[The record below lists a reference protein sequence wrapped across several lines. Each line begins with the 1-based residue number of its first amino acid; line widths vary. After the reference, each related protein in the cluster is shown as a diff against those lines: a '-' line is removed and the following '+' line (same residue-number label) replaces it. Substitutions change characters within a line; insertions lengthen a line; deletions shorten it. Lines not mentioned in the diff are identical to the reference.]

1 MTEWMRDQ
9 FKSNS
14 GASNSG
20 LNAYMN
26 TFLGYTGGNDDF
38 LADFKGTNGQNFV
51 KGLVTSGKLFNDD
64 TGSIRGSD
72 ALGMDGIVNEQ
83 DSVPDATGDP
93 ASKYTEPEDDSPN
106 PIIVADGKTLTLN
119 TIGTLNFGD
128 SSTYDLT
135 SESGAQLVV
144 SRVEELLGVIA
155 SNLGKIGS
163 NMNAI
168 ETQTNLL
175 SVRQTGMAN
184 KLANI
189 KGVSISDEL
198 HDLSASKILID
209 ANFSMRAQALNIQKD
224 VSLILLSAA

>member
-1 MTEWMRDQ
+1 M
-9 FKSNS
+9 
-14 GASNSG
+14 
-20 LNAYMN
+20 
-26 TFLGYTGGNDDF
+26 
-38 LADFKGTNGQNFV
+38 
-51 KGLVTSGKLFNDD
+51 
-64 TGSIRGSD
+64 
-72 ALGMDGIVNEQ
+72 
-83 DSVPDATGDP
+83 PDATGDP

-135 SESGAQLVV
+135 SENGAQLVV

-155 SNLGKIGS
+155 SNLGKVSS

-184 KLANI
+184 KLENI
-189 KGVSISDEL
+189 QGISIADESRT
-198 HDLSASKILID
+198 LSFSKILID
-209 ANFSMRAQALNIQKD
+209 SNISMRAQALDIQRD
-224 VSLILLSAA
+224 ATLMLLSA